1 MRIFNGFRIGD
12 IVIYKEQKYRVIALL
27 ESSEERRCKIMS
39 VQNEKIVYEVAV
51 QDCEKVE

>member
-1 MRIFNGFRIGD
+1 MRIYNGFRIGD